1 MTFTALVPLFIHMM
15 VAILKWLIATEDF
28 RKRTYPP
35 LWCKSSRS
43 YMIYDSIT
51 GAEKATHQT
60 MCWILDIQNY
70 FPARNGSCA
79 VIVSRSLVIQWSK
92 KSWRTTYFHIP
103 AVRHEE
109 TTLVKAASFDGSGT
123 YGCDPIFW
131 LGRQYD
137 EDCLWADIMAEQ
149 PLLSIMDS
157 HTTQRQHRITVLSLC
172 RMGITVLMDPF
183 VLP

>member
-1 MTFTALVPLFIHMM
+1 M
-15 VAILKWLIATEDF
+15 
-28 RKRTYPP
+28 
-35 LWCKSSRS
+35 
-43 YMIYDSIT
+43 
-51 GAEKATHQT
+51 
-60 MCWILDIQNY
+60 
-70 FPARNGSCA
+70 
-79 VIVSRSLVIQWSK
+79 
-92 KSWRTTYFHIP
+92 
-103 AVRHEE
+103 
-109 TTLVKAASFDGSGT
+109 KAASFDGSGT

-137 EDCLWADIMAEQ
+137 VDCLWADIMAEQ